1 MDEERRKGREDKWE
15 AGHTEPQ
22 RQRIG
27 ETYREARRGERYSQ
41 GETRRG
47 RELRNTRKQ
56 RRKAEE
62 STGLG

>member
-1 MDEERRKGREDKWE
+1 MV
-15 AGHTEPQ
+15 GHTEPQ

-47 RELRNTRKQ
+47 RELQNTRKQ
-56 RRKAEE
+56 RERQWREE
-62 STGLG
+62 GPGLR